1 MNKKLGYICFLGAPN
16 SGKSTL
22 FNAFLNQKISI
33 VTHKVH
39 TTRDNIKGIITA
51 DNTQLVFIDTPGFLK
66 SPKFKLE
73 KAIAKKALQEV
84 HNVDFICIVIDAAK
98 MRCLESPLLDRSY
111 FQPKKE
117 PILIFN
123 KVDLIKDK
131 AKLLLL
137 AEEAKNKGFNQ
148 IFMISALNNKGVED
162 LKSYLVNNAPE
173 GEWHYDEDEIT
184 NRSIKQLAED
194 ITMEQLYKLLNEEI
208 PYSLKVETESWE
220 EQEHEITI
228 NQVIT
233 VLKDNQKKIILGTKG
248 EQIKKIGI
256 LSKEGISKLTNK
268 VVHLYLFIRVRD
280 NWMDKLKPSDHN

>member
-39 TTRDNIKGIITA
+39 TTRDNIKGIITQN
-51 DNTQLVFIDTPGFLK
+51 DTQLIFIDTPGFLK

-73 KAIAKKALQEV
+73 KIIAKKAFQEV
-84 HNVDFICIVIDAAK
+84 HHVDFICIVVDAAK
-98 MRCLESPLLDRSY
+98 MNCLENPLLDRSY

-123 KVDLIKDK
+123 KIDLIKDK
-131 AKLLLL
+131 AKLLQL
-137 AEEAKNKGFNQ
+137 AKKAADKGFQQ
-148 IFMISALNNKGVED
+148 IFMISALNHKGVED
-162 LKSYLVNNAPE
+162 LKNHFINNTKE

-184 NRSIKQLAED
+184 DRSIKQLAED
-194 ITMEQLYKLLNEEI
+194 VTMEQLYKLLNEEI
-208 PYSLKVETESWE
+208 PYSLKVETESWKE
-220 EQEHEITI
+220 EEHEITI
-228 NQVIT
+228 HQVIT

-256 LSKEGISKLTNK
+256 LSKNGISKLTNK
-268 VVHLYLFIRVRD
+268 AINLYLFIRVRED
-280 NWMDKLKPSDHN
+280 WIG